1 MKNKTNN
8 YNNNNKYKVI
18 VIGAG
23 AAGMVAAGFC
33 ATKGIPTLLLEKNKY
48 PGRKIGITG
57 KGRCNLTTSI
67 PEVRDIIPNYPGNGK
82 FLYSPLSQFS
92 NLGTIEFFNSLGLK
106 TVTERGQRVF
116 PASEKARDVVKAL
129 EKFVRQSKC
138 HLQVES
144 PVSNIRLSDSGK
156 FLITVPKGTLE
167 ADKVILAVG
176 GASYPGTGST
186 GDGYPLAKALGH
198 TIVPI
203 KPALVPLESTE
214 PWVREL
220 QGLSL
225 RNVKA
230 WISVKDKVLAEEF
243 GEMLF
248 THFGLSGPIILT
260 LSRLAAQKL
269 EQGQLPVIHID
280 LKPALD
286 RETLDRRVQR
296 DFTKFQ
302 NKVLYNAMK
311 ELVPNALIHPLIQRA
326 ELDPEKPANSVTREE
341 RHRLVMAL
349 KDLTVNI
356 SGTRPLSEAI
366 VTTGGVATQEV
377 NPKTMESKLV
387 PNLYFAGEILDID
400 GNTGGFNLQAAFSTG
415 YVAGIHGGED

>member
-1 MKNKTNN
+1 MEKH
-8 YNNNNKYKVI
+8 KVV

-23 AAGMVAAGFC
+23 AAGMMAAGRC
-33 ATKGIPTLLLEKNKY
+33 ASHGVPTLLLEKNKY

-67 PEVRDIIPNYPGNGK
+67 REIRDIIPNYPGNGK
-82 FLYSPLSQFS
+82 FLFSSLSQFS
-92 NLGTIEFFNSLGLK
+92 NLDTIEFFNSLGLK

-116 PASEKARDVVKAL
+116 PASERARDVVKAL
-129 EKFVRQSKC
+129 EKYLKQSKC
-138 HLQVES
+138 RIRVEC
-144 PVSNIRLSDSGK
+144 PVTEIHTTPSGY
-156 FLITVPKGTLE
+156 FIINTPKGKLE
-167 ADKVILAVG
+167 AEKVVLAVG

-186 GDGYPLAKALGH
+186 GDGYSLAKALGH

-203 KPALVPLESTE
+203 KPALVPLES
-214 PWVREL
+214 PDSWVKDL

-230 WISVKDKVLAEEF
+230 EISGNSKILASEF

-260 LSRLAAQKL
+260 LSRLAAQEL
-269 EQGQLPVIHID
+269 EQGRTPVIRID

-286 RETLDRRVQR
+286 QETLDRRVQR
-296 DFTKFQ
+296 DLTRFQ
-302 NKVLYNAMK
+302 NKVLGNSLNK
-311 ELVPNALIHPLIQRA
+311 LLPNALILPLIRA
-326 ELDPEKPANSVTREE
+326 AQLDPDKPANSITREE
-341 RHRLVMAL
+341 RHRLVSSL
-349 KDLTVNI
+349 KGLAVNI
-356 SGTRPLSEAI
+356 SGTRPLAEAI
-366 VTTGGVATQEV
+366 VTAGGVSTLEV
-377 NPKTMESKLV
+377 NPGTMESKLV

-415 YVAGIHGGED
+415 YVAGNHAAKGAVL